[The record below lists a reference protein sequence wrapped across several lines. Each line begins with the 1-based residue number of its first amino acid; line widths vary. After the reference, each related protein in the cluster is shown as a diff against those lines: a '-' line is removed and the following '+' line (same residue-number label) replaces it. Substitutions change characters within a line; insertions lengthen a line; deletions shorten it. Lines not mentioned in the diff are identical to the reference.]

1 MRNRG
6 RLTTLERLRA
16 EGYRVEERWYT
27 SDVLGFVRREIGR
40 PAWPMRL
47 AFAFMGLV
55 VAYGVYRGT
64 GDVRAG
70 RSWFAELLVPFGLG
84 VLVIL
89 PLVVPHELLHGL
101 AFRLLGARRVVY
113 GAEWRQLVFH
123 ASAPGFPV
131 GPGGMSFVALAPFA
145 VVTPGLAA
153 LALGGDVY
161 WAWLGIGAL
170 LMHTQGCLGD
180 FAMVNYFARRR
191 GGGEVLTFD
200 EESGE
205 SFVIVCRH
213 ADRETVAG

>member
-1 MRNRG
+1 M
-6 RLTTLERLRA
+6 TTLERLRA

-27 SDVLGFVRREIGR
+27 EDVMGFVRREIGR
-40 PAWPMRL
+40 PAWPMRS

-55 VAYGVYRGT
+55 VGYAVYRGI
-64 GDVRAG
+64 GDLRVGAQ
-70 RSWFAELLVPFGLG
+70 WFSDMLLPFGIG

-89 PLVVPHELLHGL
+89 PLVVPHELIHGL

-131 GPGGMSFVALAPFA
+131 GARGMTFVALAPFA
-145 VVTPGLAA
+145 VVTPGLVA
-153 LALGGDVY
+153 LAAQGDVW
-161 WAWLGIGAL
+161 WAWLAIGAL

-180 FAMVNYFARRR
+180 FAMVNYFARRVSR
-191 GGGEVLTFD
+191 REDLFTFD

-205 SFVIVCRH
+205 SFVMVCRP
-213 ADRETVAG
+213 ADPESAPT